1 MMFASV
7 FASLGTRIMF
17 VVLAALLGLGGLFIG
32 FVKVIQ
38 KDVLAQLMEHLETGQ
53 YKKREKTLAY
63 MTKILEQGI
72 HEYYKNFDNATARK
86 MALDY
91 FKRIND
97 DKGMIYMVV
106 VDKNGVVLFD
116 PVNPKTVGQSGLDA
130 QSVDG
135 VYYVRGYLEAAK
147 KGGGYTYYK
156 MPKYDGGVPEK
167 KFAYS
172 HYDEVSQMVIATTS
186 YYTDYTDINTENQA
200 IKEGVNKVFNE
211 NTTKLFL
218 WILTATIA
226 LVVLTLIY
234 AKLRIVKRIDELVL
248 KINAFS
254 HGDKDLRAKIDV
266 GDRNDE
272 ISQVGRGIN
281 LFVENARL
289 IMEEIKGIST
299 SNKTSMDKLVQI
311 AQETQKSMKDSSTT
325 LNSVKNKATD
335 VASMMNISIEQSQ
348 GLRKRLIET
357 QGLVKESK
365 DAIGDLFSQIIE
377 SAHTEEELSSK
388 VEQLSR
394 NADDVKSILDIIND
408 IADQTNLLALN
419 AAIEAA
425 RAGEHGRGF
434 AVVADEV
441 RNLAGRTQKSLAE
454 INSTIM
460 VIVQEINAVSSQM
473 NLNSQK
479 MERLSDMSKSVQ
491 ETYEKMSSNLS
502 SVVLDSNQS
511 MDDYAKSGRQIEA
524 MVSDFAEVEKVA
536 SKTLADSSD
545 ILNIATHVSGTTMN
559 LDKQVNLFKT

>member
-1 MMFASV
+1 MMFSSM

-32 FVKVIQ
+32 FVKVMQ

-172 HYDEVSQMVIATTS
+172 HYDEVSQMVIAATS
-186 YYTDYTDINTENQA
+186 YYTDINTENKA

-211 NTTKLFL
+211 NTAKLFL

-254 HGDKDLRAKIDV
+254 HGDKDLRARIDV

-272 ISQVGRGIN
+272 ISQVGRGVN

-299 SNKTSMDKLVQI
+299 SNKTSMGKLVQI

-335 VASMMNISIEQSQ
+335 VASMMNASIEQSQ

-460 VIVQEINAVSSQM
+460 VIVQEINDVSSQM

-502 SVVLDSNQS
+502 SVVRDSNQS
-511 MDDYAKSGRQIEA
+511 MDDYAKSGHQIEA

>member
-1 MMFASV
+1 MV
-7 FASLGTRIMF
+7 FSSLGTRIIF
-17 VVLAALLGLGGLFIG
+17 IVLAALLGLGGLFIG
-32 FVKVIQ
+32 FVKVMQ
-38 KDVLAQLMEHLETGQ
+38 KDVLTQLMEHLETGQ

-63 MTKILEQGI
+63 MTEIIEQGI
-72 HEYYKNFDNATARK
+72 HEYYKSFDNATARK

-130 QSVDG
+130 QSVDR

-186 YYTDYTDINTENQA
+186 YYTDINTEDKA
-200 IKEGVNKVFNE
+200 IKEGVGNVFNE

-226 LVVLTLIY
+226 SVVLTLIY

-248 KINAFS
+248 KVNAFS
-254 HGDKDLRAKIDV
+254 HGDKDLRIKIDV

-272 ISQVGRGIN
+272 ISQVGRGVN

-299 SNKTSMDKLVQI
+299 LNKTSMDKLVQI
-311 AQETQKSMKDSSTT
+311 TQETQKSMKNSSTT
-325 LNSVKNKATD
+325 LDSVKNKATD
-335 VASMMNISIEQSQ
+335 IASMMNASIEQSQ

-365 DAIGDLFSQIIE
+365 EAIGDLFSQITE
-377 SAHTEEELSSK
+377 SAHTEGELSSK

-502 SVVLDSNQS
+502 SVVSDSNQS
-511 MDDYAKSGRQIEA
+511 MDDYAKSGHQIEA
-524 MVSDFAEVEKVA
+524 MVSDFVEVEKVA
-536 SKTLADSSD
+536 YKTLADSSD
-545 ILNIATHVSGTTMN
+545 ILNIATHVSETTMN

>member
-1 MMFASV
+1 
-7 FASLGTRIMF
+7 MF

-38 KDVLAQLMEHLETGQ
+38 KDVLVQLMEHLETGQ

-172 HYDEVSQMVIATTS
+172 HYDEVSQMVIAATS
-186 YYTDYTDINTENQA
+186 YYTDINTENKA

-211 NTTKLFL
+211 NTTRLFL

-335 VASMMNISIEQSQ
+335 VASMMNASIEQSQ

-365 DAIGDLFSQIIE
+365 DAIGDLFSQITE

-502 SVVLDSNQS
+502 SVVSDSNQS

-524 MVSDFAEVEKVA
+524 MVSDFVGVEKVA

>member
-1 MMFASV
+1 MMFSSM
-7 FASLGTRIMF
+7 FASLGTRIML

-32 FVKVIQ
+32 FVKVMQ
-38 KDVLAQLMEHLETGQ
+38 KDVLAQLMEHLENGQ

-72 HEYYKNFDNATARK
+72 HEYYKSFDNATARK

-172 HYDEVSQMVIATTS
+172 HYDEVSQMVIAATS
-186 YYTDYTDINTENQA
+186 YYTDINTENKV

-218 WILTATIA
+218 WILSTTIA
-226 LVVLTLIY
+226 LVVLTLVY

-254 HGDKDLRAKIDV
+254 HGDKDLRVKIDV

-299 SNKTSMDKLVQI
+299 LNKTSMDKLVQI
-311 AQETQKSMKDSSTT
+311 TQETQKSMKDSSTT

-335 VASMMNISIEQSQ
+335 IASMMNISIEQSQ

-365 DAIGDLFSQIIE
+365 DAIGDLFSQITE
-377 SAHTEEELSSK
+377 SAHTEEELSSQ

-511 MDDYAKSGRQIEA
+511 MDDYAKSGHQIEA
-524 MVSDFAEVEKVA
+524 MVSDFVEVEKVA

-545 ILNIATHVSGTTMN
+545 ILNIATHVSETTIN

>member
-1 MMFASV
+1 MFASV

-32 FVKVIQ
+32 FVKVMQ

-63 MTKILEQGI
+63 MTKLLEQGI
-72 HEYYKNFDNATARK
+72 HEYYKSFDNATARK

-172 HYDEVSQMVIATTS
+172 HYDEVSQMVIAATS
-186 YYTDYTDINTENQA
+186 YYTDINTENKA

-211 NTTKLFL
+211 NTAKLFL

-254 HGDKDLRAKIDV
+254 HGDKDLRTKIDV

-272 ISQVGRGIN
+272 ISQVGHGVN

-335 VASMMNISIEQSQ
+335 VASMMNASIEQSQ

-377 SAHTEEELSSK
+377 SAHTEEELSSQ

-502 SVVLDSNQS
+502 SVVRDSNQS

-524 MVSDFAEVEKVA
+524 MVSDFVGVEKVA

>member
-1 MMFASV
+1 MFSSM
-7 FASLGTRIMF
+7 FASLGTRIML

-32 FVKVIQ
+32 FVKVMQ
-38 KDVLAQLMEHLETGQ
+38 KDVLAQLMEHLENGQ

-172 HYDEVSQMVIATTS
+172 HYDEVSQMVIAATS
-186 YYTDYTDINTENQA
+186 YYTDINTENKA
-200 IKEGVNKVFNE
+200 IKEGVNKVFDE

-226 LVVLTLIY
+226 LVVLTLVY

-272 ISQVGRGIN
+272 ISQVARGVN

-299 SNKTSMDKLVQI
+299 LNKTSMDKLVQI
-311 AQETQKSMKDSSTT
+311 TQETQKSMKDSSTT

-335 VASMMNISIEQSQ
+335 IASMMNASIEQSQ

-365 DAIGDLFSQIIE
+365 DAIGDLFSQITE
-377 SAHTEEELSSK
+377 SAHTEDELSSK

-460 VIVQEINAVSSQM
+460 VIVQEINDVSSQM

-502 SVVLDSNQS
+502 SVVSDSNQS
-511 MDDYAKSGRQIEA
+511 MDDYAKSGHQIEV

>member
-1 MMFASV
+1 MFSSM
-7 FASLGTRIMF
+7 FASLGTRIML

-32 FVKVIQ
+32 FVKVMQ
-38 KDVLAQLMEHLETGQ
+38 KDVLAQLMEHLENGQ

-63 MTKILEQGI
+63 MTKLLEQGI
-72 HEYYKNFDNATARK
+72 HEYYKSFDNATARK

-172 HYDEVSQMVIATTS
+172 HYDEVSQMVIAATS
-186 YYTDYTDINTENQA
+186 YYTDINTENKA

-254 HGDKDLRAKIDV
+254 RGDKDLRIKIDV

-272 ISQVGRGIN
+272 ISQVGRGVN

-299 SNKTSMDKLVQI
+299 LNKTSMDKLVQI
-311 AQETQKSMKDSSTT
+311 TQETQKSMKDSSTT

-335 VASMMNISIEQSQ
+335 IASMMNASIEQSQ

-365 DAIGDLFSQIIE
+365 DAIGDLFSQITE
-377 SAHTEEELSSK
+377 SAHTEDELSSK

-511 MDDYAKSGRQIEA
+511 MDDYAKSGHQIEA
-524 MVSDFAEVEKVA
+524 MVSDFVEVEKVA

-545 ILNIATHVSGTTMN
+545 ILNIATHVSETTMN

>member
-1 MMFASV
+1 MVFSSM
-7 FASLGTRIMF
+7 FASLGTRIML

-32 FVKVIQ
+32 FVKVMQ
-38 KDVLAQLMEHLETGQ
+38 KDVLAQLMEHLENGQ

-63 MTKILEQGI
+63 MTKLLEQGI
-72 HEYYKNFDNATARK
+72 HEYYKSFDNATARK

-172 HYDEVSQMVIATTS
+172 HYDEVSQMVIAATS
-186 YYTDYTDINTENQA
+186 YYTDINTENKA

-226 LVVLTLIY
+226 LVVLTLVY

-289 IMEEIKGIST
+289 IMEEIKGISAL
-299 SNKTSMDKLVQI
+299 NKTSIDKLVQI
-311 AQETQKSMKDSSTT
+311 TQETQKSMKNSSTT

-335 VASMMNISIEQSQ
+335 IASMMNISIEQSQ

-365 DAIGDLFSQIIE
+365 DAIGDLFSQITE
-377 SAHTEEELSSK
+377 SAHTEEELSSQ

-502 SVVLDSNQS
+502 SVVSDSNQS
-511 MDDYAKSGRQIEA
+511 MDDYAKSGHQIEA
-524 MVSDFAEVEKVA
+524 MVSDFVEVEKVA

-545 ILNIATHVSGTTMN
+545 ILNIATHVIGTTMN

>member
-1 MMFASV
+1 MMFSSM
-7 FASLGTRIMF
+7 FASLGTRIML

-32 FVKVIQ
+32 FVKVMQ
-38 KDVLAQLMEHLETGQ
+38 KDVLAQLMEHLENGQ

-63 MTKILEQGI
+63 MTKLLEQGI
-72 HEYYKNFDNATARK
+72 HEYYKSFDNATARK

-172 HYDEVSQMVIATTS
+172 HYDEVSQMVIAATS
-186 YYTDYTDINTENQA
+186 YYTDINAENKA

-299 SNKTSMDKLVQI
+299 LNRASMDQLVQI
-311 AQETQKSMKDSSTT
+311 TQETQKSMKNSSTT

-335 VASMMNISIEQSQ
+335 IASMMNASIEQSQ

-365 DAIGDLFSQIIE
+365 DAIGDLFSQITE
-377 SAHTEEELSSK
+377 SAHTEEELSSQ

-460 VIVQEINAVSSQM
+460 VIVQEINAVSSHM

-511 MDDYAKSGRQIEA
+511 MDDYAKSGHQIEA
-524 MVSDFAEVEKVA
+524 MVSDFVEVEKVA

>member
-32 FVKVIQ
+32 FVKVMQ

-63 MTKILEQGI
+63 MTKLLEQGI

-86 MALDY
+86 MALNY

-172 HYDEVSQMVIATTS
+172 HYDEVSQMVIAATS
-186 YYTDYTDINTENQA
+186 YYTDINTENKA

-254 HGDKDLRAKIDV
+254 HGDKDLRARIDV

-272 ISQVGRGIN
+272 ISQVGRGVN

-335 VASMMNISIEQSQ
+335 VASMMNASIEQSQ

-377 SAHTEEELSSK
+377 SAHTEEELSSQ

-502 SVVLDSNQS
+502 SVVSDSNQS

-524 MVSDFAEVEKVA
+524 MVSDFVGVEKVA

>member
-1 MMFASV
+1 MMFSSM
-7 FASLGTRIMF
+7 FASLGTRIIL

-32 FVKVIQ
+32 FVKVMQ
-38 KDVLAQLMEHLETGQ
+38 KDVLVQLMEHLENGQ

-63 MTKILEQGI
+63 MTKLLEQGI
-72 HEYYKNFDNATARK
+72 HEYYKSFDNATARK

-172 HYDEVSQMVIATTS
+172 HYDEVSQMVIAATS
-186 YYTDYTDINTENQA
+186 YYTDINTENKA

-218 WILTATIA
+218 WILSATIA
-226 LVVLTLIY
+226 LVVLTLVY

-289 IMEEIKGIST
+289 IMEEIKGISVL
-299 SNKTSMDKLVQI
+299 NKTSMDQLVQI
-311 AQETQKSMKDSSTT
+311 TQETQKSMKDSSTT

-335 VASMMNISIEQSQ
+335 IASMMNISIEQSQ

-365 DAIGDLFSQIIE
+365 DAIGDLFSQITE
-377 SAHTEEELSSK
+377 SAHTEEELSSQ

-502 SVVLDSNQS
+502 SVVQDSNQS
-511 MDDYAKSGRQIEA
+511 MDDYAKSGHQIEA
-524 MVSDFAEVEKVA
+524 MVSDFVEVEKVA

-545 ILNIATHVSGTTMN
+545 ILNIATHVSETTIN

>member
-32 FVKVIQ
+32 FVKVMQ

-63 MTKILEQGI
+63 MTKLLEQGI
-72 HEYYKNFDNATARK
+72 HEYYKSFDNATARK

-116 PVNPKTVGQSGLDA
+116 PVNPKTVGQSGLSL

-172 HYDEVSQMVIATTS
+172 HYDEVSQMVIAATS
-186 YYTDYTDINTENQA
+186 YYTDINTENKA

-218 WILTATIA
+218 WMLTATIA

-254 HGDKDLRAKIDV
+254 HGDKDLRTKIDV

-272 ISQVGRGIN
+272 ISQVGRGVN

-335 VASMMNISIEQSQ
+335 VASMMNASIEQSQ

-377 SAHTEEELSSK
+377 SAHTEEELSSQ

-502 SVVLDSNQS
+502 SVVSDSNQS

-524 MVSDFAEVEKVA
+524 MVSDFVGVEKVA

>member
-1 MMFASV
+1 MFSSM
-7 FASLGTRIMF
+7 FASLGTRIML

-32 FVKVIQ
+32 FVKVMQ
-38 KDVLAQLMEHLETGQ
+38 KDVLAQLMEHLENGQ

-63 MTKILEQGI
+63 MTKLLEQGI
-72 HEYYKNFDNATARK
+72 HEYYKSFDNATARK

-172 HYDEVSQMVIATTS
+172 HYDEVSQMVIAATS
-186 YYTDYTDINTENQA
+186 YYTDINAENKA

-226 LVVLTLIY
+226 LVVLTLVY
-234 AKLRIVKRIDELVL
+234 ARLRIVKRIDELVL

-299 SNKTSMDKLVQI
+299 LNKTSMDKLVQI
-311 AQETQKSMKDSSTT
+311 TQETQKSMKNSSTT
-325 LNSVKNKATD
+325 LSSVKNKATD
-335 VASMMNISIEQSQ
+335 IASMMNISIEQSQ

-365 DAIGDLFSQIIE
+365 DAIGDLFSQITE
-377 SAHTEEELSSK
+377 SAHTEEELSSQ

-511 MDDYAKSGRQIEA
+511 MDDYAKSGHQIEA
-524 MVSDFAEVEKVA
+524 MVSDFVEVEKVA
-536 SKTLADSSD
+536 SKTLADSSE

>member
-1 MMFASV
+1 MMFSSM
-7 FASLGTRIMF
+7 FASLGTRIML

-32 FVKVIQ
+32 FVKVMQ

-172 HYDEVSQMVIATTS
+172 HYDEVSQMVIAATS
-186 YYTDYTDINTENQA
+186 YYTDINTENKE

-254 HGDKDLRAKIDV
+254 HGDKDLRAKIEV

-335 VASMMNISIEQSQ
+335 VASMMNASIEQSQ

-365 DAIGDLFSQIIE
+365 EAIGDLFSQITE

-502 SVVLDSNQS
+502 SVVQDSNQS
-511 MDDYAKSGRQIEA
+511 MDDYAKSGHQIEA
-524 MVSDFAEVEKVA
+524 MVSDFVEVEKVA

>member
-1 MMFASV
+1 MVFSSMFS
-7 FASLGTRIMF
+7 SLGTRIML
-17 VVLAALLGLGGLFIG
+17 VVLAALISLGGLSIG
-32 FVKVIQ
+32 LVKVMQ
-38 KDVLAQLMEHLETGQ
+38 KDVLAQLMEHLEAGQ

-63 MTKILEQGI
+63 MTKLLEQGI
-72 HEYYKNFDNATARK
+72 HEYYKNFDSATARK

-172 HYDEVSQMVIATTS
+172 HYDEVSQMVIAATS
-186 YYTDYTDINTENQA
+186 YYTDINTENKA

-218 WILTATIA
+218 WILAATIA

-254 HGDKDLRAKIDV
+254 HGDKDLRAKIEVD
-266 GDRNDE
+266 DRNDE
-272 ISQVGRGIN
+272 ISQVGRGVN

-299 SNKTSMDKLVQI
+299 LNKTSMDKLVQI
-311 AQETQKSMKDSSTT
+311 TQETQKSMKNSSTT

-335 VASMMNISIEQSQ
+335 IASMMNISIEQSQ

-365 DAIGDLFSQIIE
+365 DAIGDLFSQITE

-511 MDDYAKSGRQIEA
+511 MDDYAKSGHQIEA
-524 MVSDFAEVEKVA
+524 MVSDFVEVEKVA

-545 ILNIATHVSGTTMN
+545 ILNIATHVSETTMN

>member
-1 MMFASV
+1 MMFSSM
-7 FASLGTRIMF
+7 FASLGARIML
-17 VVLAALLGLGGLFIG
+17 VVLAALLGLGGIFIG
-32 FVKVIQ
+32 FVKVMQ

-172 HYDEVSQMVIATTS
+172 HYDEVSQMVIVATS
-186 YYTDYTDINTENQA
+186 YYTDINTENKA

-226 LVVLTLIY
+226 LVVLTLVY

-289 IMEEIKGIST
+289 IMEEIKGISIL
-299 SNKTSMDKLVQI
+299 NKTSMDKLVQI
-311 AQETQKSMKDSSTT
+311 TQETQKSMKDSSTT

-335 VASMMNISIEQSQ
+335 IASMMNISIEQSQ

-365 DAIGDLFSQIIE
+365 DAIGDLFSQITE
-377 SAHTEEELSSK
+377 SAHTEEELSSQ

-511 MDDYAKSGRQIEA
+511 MDDYAKSGHQIEA
-524 MVSDFAEVEKVA
+524 MVSDFVEVEKVA

-545 ILNIATHVSGTTMN
+545 ILNIATHVSETAMN

>member
-1 MMFASV
+1 MFSSM
-7 FASLGTRIMF
+7 FASLGTRIML

-32 FVKVIQ
+32 FVKVMQ
-38 KDVLAQLMEHLETGQ
+38 KDVLAQLMEHLETKQ

-63 MTKILEQGI
+63 MTKLLEQGI
-72 HEYYKNFDNATARK
+72 HEYYKSFDNATARK

-130 QSVDG
+130 RSVDG

-172 HYDEVSQMVIATTS
+172 HYDEVSQMVIAATS
-186 YYTDYTDINTENQA
+186 YYTDINTENKA
-200 IKEGVNKVFNE
+200 ITEGVGKVFNE

-266 GDRNDE
+266 DDRNDE
-272 ISQVGRGIN
+272 ISQVGRGVN

-299 SNKTSMDKLVQI
+299 LNKTSMDKLVQI
-311 AQETQKSMKDSSTT
+311 VQETQKSMKNSSTT
-325 LNSVKNKATD
+325 LDFVKNKATD
-335 VASMMNISIEQSQ
+335 IASMMNASIEQSQ

-365 DAIGDLFSQIIE
+365 DAIGDLFSQITE
-377 SAHTEEELSSK
+377 SAHTEDELSSK

-502 SVVLDSNQS
+502 SVVQDSNQS

-524 MVSDFAEVEKVA
+524 MVSDFVEVEKVA

-545 ILNIATHVSGTTMN
+545 ILNIATHVSETTMN

>member
-17 VVLAALLGLGGLFIG
+17 IVLAALLGLGGLFIG
-32 FVKVIQ
+32 FVKVMQ

-106 VDKNGVVLFD
+106 DKNGVVLFD
-116 PVNPKTVGQSGLDA
+116 PVNPKTVGQSGLEA

-172 HYDEVSQMVIATTS
+172 HYDEVSQMVIAATS
-186 YYTDYTDINTENQA
+186 YYTDINTENKA
-200 IKEGVNKVFNE
+200 IKEGVNKIFNE
-211 NTTKLFL
+211 NTAKLFL

-226 LVVLTLIY
+226 LVILTLIY

-281 LFVENARL
+281 LFVENAHL
-289 IMEEIKGIST
+289 IMEEIKGVST

-335 VASMMNISIEQSQ
+335 VANMMNASIEQSQ

-365 DAIGDLFSQIIE
+365 DAIGDLFSQITE

-460 VIVQEINAVSSQM
+460 VIVQEINDVSSQM

-502 SVVLDSNQS
+502 SVVQDSNQS
-511 MDDYAKSGRQIEA
+511 MDDYAKSGHQIEA

-545 ILNIATHVSGTTMN
+545 VLNIATHVSGTTMN

>member
-32 FVKVIQ
+32 FVKVMQ

-72 HEYYKNFDNATARK
+72 HEYYKSFDNATARK

-172 HYDEVSQMVIATTS
+172 HYDEVSQMVIAATS
-186 YYTDYTDINTENQA
+186 YYTDINTENKA

-226 LVVLTLIY
+226 LVVLTPIY

-335 VASMMNISIEQSQ
+335 VANMMNTSIEQSQ

-365 DAIGDLFSQIIE
+365 DAIGDLFSQITE

-460 VIVQEINAVSSQM
+460 VIVQEINDVSSQM

-502 SVVLDSNQS
+502 SVVQDSNQS
-511 MDDYAKSGRQIEA
+511 MDDYAKSGHQIEA

-536 SKTLADSSD
+536 SKTLANSSD

>member
-1 MMFASV
+1 MVFFSMFS
-7 FASLGTRIMF
+7 SLGARIVF
-17 VVLAALLGLGGLFIG
+17 VVLAALLGLGGLSIG
-32 FVKVIQ
+32 LVKFMQ
-38 KDVLAQLMEHLETGQ
+38 KDALAQLMEHLETEQ

-63 MTKILEQGI
+63 MTKLLEQGI

-106 VDKNGVVLFD
+106 VDKNGIVLFD

-172 HYDEVSQMVIATTS
+172 HYDEVSQMVIAATS
-186 YYTDYTDINTENQA
+186 YYTDINTENKA
-200 IKEGVNKVFNE
+200 ITEGVGKVFNE

-266 GDRNDE
+266 DDRNDE
-272 ISQVGRGIN
+272 ISQVGRGVN

-299 SNKTSMDKLVQI
+299 LNKTSMDKLVQI
-311 AQETQKSMKDSSTT
+311 AQETQKSMKNSSTT

-335 VASMMNISIEQSQ
+335 IASMMNASIEQSQ

-365 DAIGDLFSQIIE
+365 EAIGDLFSQITE

-511 MDDYAKSGRQIEA
+511 MDDYAKSGHQIEA
-524 MVSDFAEVEKVA
+524 MVSDFVEVEKVA

-545 ILNIATHVSGTTMN
+545 ILNIATHVSETTMN

>member
-7 FASLGTRIMF
+7 FASLGTRIML
-17 VVLAALLGLGGLFIG
+17 VVLAALISLGGLFIG
-32 FVKVIQ
+32 FVKVMQ

-86 MALDY
+86 MALNY
-91 FKRIND
+91 FKRINN

-172 HYDEVSQMVIATTS
+172 HYDEVSQMVIAATS
-186 YYTDYTDINTENQA
+186 YYTDINTENKA

-226 LVVLTLIY
+226 LVVLALIY

-254 HGDKDLRAKIDV
+254 RGDKDLRAKIDV
-266 GDRNDE
+266 DDRNDE
-272 ISQVGRGIN
+272 ISQVGRGVN

-335 VASMMNISIEQSQ
+335 VASMMNTSIEQSQ

-365 DAIGDLFSQIIE
+365 DAIGDLFSQITE
-377 SAHTEEELSSK
+377 SAHTEEELSSQ

>member
-1 MMFASV
+1 MMFSSM
-7 FASLGTRIMF
+7 FASLGTRIML

-32 FVKVIQ
+32 FVKVMQ

-116 PVNPKTVGQSGLDA
+116 PVNPKTVGQSGLEA

-172 HYDEVSQMVIATTS
+172 HYDEVSQMVIAATS
-186 YYTDYTDINTENQA
+186 YYTDINTENKA

-272 ISQVGRGIN
+272 ISQVGRGVN

-299 SNKTSMDKLVQI
+299 LNKTSMDKLVQI
-311 AQETQKSMKDSSTT
+311 AQETQKSMKNSSTT

-335 VASMMNISIEQSQ
+335 VASMMNASIEQSQ

-365 DAIGDLFSQIIE
+365 DAIGDLFSQITE

-460 VIVQEINAVSSQM
+460 VIVQEINDVSSQM

-502 SVVLDSNQS
+502 SVVQDSNQS
-511 MDDYAKSGRQIEA
+511 MDDYAKSGHQIEA

-559 LDKQVNLFKT
+559 LDK

>member
-1 MMFASV
+1 MMFSSM
-7 FASLGTRIMF
+7 FASLGTRIML
-17 VVLAALLGLGGLFIG
+17 VVLVALLGLGGLFVG
-32 FVKVIQ
+32 FVKVMQ

-53 YKKREKTLAY
+53 YKKREKTLTY
-63 MTKILEQGI
+63 MTKIIEQGI
-72 HEYYKNFDNATARK
+72 HEYYKDFDNATARK

-97 DKGMIYMVV
+97 DKGMIYVVV

-172 HYDEVSQMVIATTS
+172 HYDEVSQMVIVATS
-186 YYTDYTDINTENQA
+186 YYTDINTENRA

-211 NTTKLFL
+211 NTAKLFL

-254 HGDKDLRAKIDV
+254 HGDKDLRAKIDLD
-266 GDRNDE
+266 DRNDE
-272 ISQVGRGIN
+272 ISQVGRGVN

-311 AQETQKSMKDSSTT
+311 AQETQKSMKNSSTT
-325 LNSVKNKATD
+325 LNSVKNKATGI
-335 VASMMNISIEQSQ
+335 ASMMNISIEQSQ

-460 VIVQEINAVSSQM
+460 VIVQEINDVSSQM

-502 SVVLDSNQS
+502 SVVSDSNQS
-511 MDDYAKSGRQIEA
+511 MDDYAKSGHQIEA

>member
-1 MMFASV
+1 
-7 FASLGTRIMF
+7 MF

-32 FVKVIQ
+32 FVKVMQ

-63 MTKILEQGI
+63 MTKLLEQGI
-72 HEYYKNFDNATARK
+72 HEYYKSFDNATARK

-172 HYDEVSQMVIATTS
+172 HYDEVSQMVIAATS
-186 YYTDYTDINTENQA
+186 YYTDINTENKA

-211 NTTKLFL
+211 NTAKLFL

-254 HGDKDLRAKIDV
+254 HGDKDLSTKIDV

-272 ISQVGRGIN
+272 ISQVGRGVN

-335 VASMMNISIEQSQ
+335 VANMMNTSIEQSQ

-377 SAHTEEELSSK
+377 SAHTEEELSSQ

-502 SVVLDSNQS
+502 SVVSDSNQS

-524 MVSDFAEVEKVA
+524 MVSDFVGVEKVA

>member
-1 MMFASV
+1 MMFSSM
-7 FASLGTRIMF
+7 FASLGTRIML

-32 FVKVIQ
+32 FVKVMQ
-38 KDVLAQLMEHLETGQ
+38 KDVLAQLMEHLENGQ

-63 MTKILEQGI
+63 MTKLLEQGI
-72 HEYYKNFDNATARK
+72 HEYYKSFDNATARK

-116 PVNPKTVGQSGLDA
+116 PVNPKTVGQSGLNA

-172 HYDEVSQMVIATTS
+172 HYDEVSQMVIAATS
-186 YYTDYTDINTENQA
+186 YYTDINTENKA

-226 LVVLTLIY
+226 LVVLTLVY

-299 SNKTSMDKLVQI
+299 LNKTSMDQLVQI
-311 AQETQKSMKDSSTT
+311 TQETQKSMKDSSTT

-335 VASMMNISIEQSQ
+335 IASMMNISIDQSQ
-348 GLRKRLIET
+348 ELRKRLIET

-365 DAIGDLFSQIIE
+365 DAIGDLFSQITE
-377 SAHTEEELSSK
+377 SAHTEEELSSQ
-388 VEQLSR
+388 VERLSR

-511 MDDYAKSGRQIEA
+511 MDDYAKSGHQIEA
-524 MVSDFAEVEKVA
+524 MVSDFVEVEKVA

-545 ILNIATHVSGTTMN
+545 ILSIATHVSETTMN

>member
-1 MMFASV
+1 M
-7 FASLGTRIMF
+7 FASLGTRIML
-17 VVLAALLGLGGLFIG
+17 VVLVALLGLGGLFIG
-32 FVKVIQ
+32 FVKVMQ
-38 KDVLAQLMEHLETGQ
+38 KDALVQLMEHLETEQ

-63 MTKILEQGI
+63 MTKLLEQGI

-86 MALDY
+86 MALNY

-130 QSVDG
+130 RSVDG

-172 HYDEVSQMVIATTS
+172 HYDEVSQMVIAATS
-186 YYTDYTDINTENQA
+186 YYTDINTENKA

-266 GDRNDE
+266 DDRNDE
-272 ISQVGRGIN
+272 ISQVGRGVN

-299 SNKTSMDKLVQI
+299 LNKTSMDKLVQI
-311 AQETQKSMKDSSTT
+311 AQETQKSMKNSSTT
-325 LNSVKNKATD
+325 LDSVKNKATD
-335 VASMMNISIEQSQ
+335 IASMMNASIEQSQ
-348 GLRKRLIET
+348 GLRKHLIET

-365 DAIGDLFSQIIE
+365 DAIGNLFSQITE

-460 VIVQEINAVSSQM
+460 VIVQEINDVSSQM

-502 SVVLDSNQS
+502 SVVSDSNQS

>member
-1 MMFASV
+1 MMFSSM
-7 FASLGTRIMF
+7 FASLGTRIML

-32 FVKVIQ
+32 FVKVMQ

-72 HEYYKNFDNATARK
+72 HEYYKSFDNATARK

-172 HYDEVSQMVIATTS
+172 HYDEVSQMVIAATS
-186 YYTDYTDINTENQA
+186 YYTDINTENKA

-226 LVVLTLIY
+226 LVVLTLVY

-299 SNKTSMDKLVQI
+299 LNKTSMDKLVQI
-311 AQETQKSMKDSSTT
+311 TQETQKSMKDSSTT

-335 VASMMNISIEQSQ
+335 IASMMNISIEQSQ

-365 DAIGDLFSQIIE
+365 DAIGDLFSQITE
-377 SAHTEEELSSK
+377 SAHTEEELSSQ

-511 MDDYAKSGRQIEA
+511 MDDYAKSGHQIEA
-524 MVSDFAEVEKVA
+524 MVSDFVEVEKVA

-545 ILNIATHVSGTTMN
+545 ILNIATHVSETTIN

>member
-1 MMFASV
+1 M
-7 FASLGTRIMF
+7 FASLGTRIML
-17 VVLAALLGLGGLFIG
+17 VVLAALLGLGGLFVG
-32 FVKVIQ
+32 FVKVMQ
-38 KDVLAQLMEHLETGQ
+38 KDVLAQLMEHLENGQ

-63 MTKILEQGI
+63 MTKLLEQGI
-72 HEYYKNFDNATARK
+72 HEYYKSFDNATARK

-172 HYDEVSQMVIATTS
+172 HYDEVSQMVIAATS
-186 YYTDYTDINTENQA
+186 YYTDINTENKA
-200 IKEGVNKVFNE
+200 IKEGVNKVFDE

-254 HGDKDLRAKIDV
+254 RGDKDLRIKIDV

-272 ISQVGRGIN
+272 ISQVGRGVN

-299 SNKTSMDKLVQI
+299 LNKTSMGKLVQI
-311 AQETQKSMKDSSTT
+311 TQETQKSMKDSSTT

-335 VASMMNISIEQSQ
+335 IASMMNASIEQSQ

-365 DAIGDLFSQIIE
+365 DAIGDLFSQITE

-511 MDDYAKSGRQIEA
+511 MDDYAKSGHQIEA
-524 MVSDFAEVEKVA
+524 MVSDFVEVEKVA

-545 ILNIATHVSGTTMN
+545 ILNIATHVSETTMN

>member
-1 MMFASV
+1 MFSSM
-7 FASLGTRIMF
+7 FASLGTRIML

-32 FVKVIQ
+32 FVKVMQ

-63 MTKILEQGI
+63 MTKIIEQGI
-72 HEYYKNFDNATARK
+72 HEYYKDFDNATARK

-91 FKRIND
+91 FKHIND

-186 YYTDYTDINTENQA
+186 YYTDINTENKA

-254 HGDKDLRAKIDV
+254 HGDKDLRTKIDV

-272 ISQVGRGIN
+272 ISQVGRGVN

-311 AQETQKSMKDSSTT
+311 VQETQKSMKDSSTT

-335 VASMMNISIEQSQ
+335 VAIMMNASIEQSQ

-377 SAHTEEELSSK
+377 SAHTEEELSSQ

-502 SVVLDSNQS
+502 SVVSDSNQS

-524 MVSDFAEVEKVA
+524 MVSDFVGVEKVA

>member
-1 MMFASV
+1 M
-7 FASLGTRIMF
+7 

-32 FVKVIQ
+32 FVKVMQ

-106 VDKNGVVLFD
+106 VDKNGIVLFD

-172 HYDEVSQMVIATTS
+172 HYDEVSQMVIAATS
-186 YYTDYTDINTENQA
+186 YYTDINTENKA

-211 NTTKLFL
+211 NTTRLFL

-234 AKLRIVKRIDELVL
+234 AKLRIVKRINELVL

-254 HGDKDLRAKIDV
+254 HGDKDLRTKIDV
-266 GDRNDE
+266 DNRNDE
-272 ISQVGRGIN
+272 ISQVGRGVN

-299 SNKTSMDKLVQI
+299 LNKTSMDKLVQI
-311 AQETQKSMKDSSTT
+311 TQETQKSMKNSSTT

-335 VASMMNISIEQSQ
+335 IASMMNISIEQSQ

-365 DAIGDLFSQIIE
+365 DAIGDLFSQITE

-460 VIVQEINAVSSQM
+460 VIVQEINDVSSQM

-511 MDDYAKSGRQIEA
+511 MDDYAKSGHQIEA
-524 MVSDFAEVEKVA
+524 MVSDFIEVEKVA

>member
-32 FVKVIQ
+32 FVKVMQ

-63 MTKILEQGI
+63 MTKLLEQGI
-72 HEYYKNFDNATARK
+72 HEYYKSFDNATARK

-172 HYDEVSQMVIATTS
+172 HYDEVSQMVIAATS
-186 YYTDYTDINTENQA
+186 YYTDINTENKA

-254 HGDKDLRAKIDV
+254 HGDKDLRTKIDV

-272 ISQVGRGIN
+272 ISQVGRGVN

-335 VASMMNISIEQSQ
+335 VASMMNASIEQSQ

-377 SAHTEEELSSK
+377 SAHTEEELSSQ

-502 SVVLDSNQS
+502 SVVSDSNQS

-524 MVSDFAEVEKVA
+524 MVSDFVGVEKVA

>member
-1 MMFASV
+1 MMFSSM
-7 FASLGTRIMF
+7 FASLGTRIML

-32 FVKVIQ
+32 FVKVMQ
-38 KDVLAQLMEHLETGQ
+38 KDVLAQLMEHLENGQ

-63 MTKILEQGI
+63 MTKLLEQGI
-72 HEYYKNFDNATARK
+72 HEYYKSFDNATARK

-172 HYDEVSQMVIATTS
+172 HYDEVSQMVIAATS
-186 YYTDYTDINTENQA
+186 YYTDINTENKA

-226 LVVLTLIY
+226 LVVLTLVY

-248 KINAFS
+248 KTNAFS

-289 IMEEIKGIST
+289 IIEEIKGIST
-299 SNKTSMDKLVQI
+299 LNKTSMDKLVQI
-311 AQETQKSMKDSSTT
+311 TQETQKNMKDSSTT

-335 VASMMNISIEQSQ
+335 IASMMNASIEQSQ

-365 DAIGDLFSQIIE
+365 DAIGNLFSQITE
-377 SAHTEEELSSK
+377 SAHTEEELSSQ

-511 MDDYAKSGRQIEA
+511 MDDYAKSGHQIEA
-524 MVSDFAEVEKVA
+524 MVSDFVEVEKVA
-536 SKTLADSSD
+536 SKTLADSSN
-545 ILNIATHVSGTTMN
+545 ILNIATHVSETTMN

>member
-1 MMFASV
+1 MMFSSM
-7 FASLGTRIMF
+7 FASLGTRIML
-17 VVLAALLGLGGLFIG
+17 VVLAALLGLGGLFVG
-32 FVKVIQ
+32 FVKVMQ

-72 HEYYKNFDNATARK
+72 HEYYKNSDNATARK

-172 HYDEVSQMVIATTS
+172 HYDEVSSMVIVATS
-186 YYTDYTDINTENQA
+186 YYTDINTENKA

-254 HGDKDLRAKIDV
+254 HGDKDLRAKIDL
-266 GDRNDE
+266 GDRHDE
-272 ISQVGRGIN
+272 ISQVGRGVN

-335 VASMMNISIEQSQ
+335 VASMMNASIEQSQ

-365 DAIGDLFSQIIE
+365 EAIGDLFSQITE

-511 MDDYAKSGRQIEA
+511 MDDYAKSGHQIEA
-524 MVSDFAEVEKVA
+524 MVSDFVEVEKVA

-545 ILNIATHVSGTTMN
+545 ILDIATHVSGTTMN

>member
-1 MMFASV
+1 MMFASM

-32 FVKVIQ
+32 FVKVMQ

-172 HYDEVSQMVIATTS
+172 HYDEVSQMVIAATS
-186 YYTDYTDINTENQA
+186 YYTDINTENKA
-200 IKEGVNKVFNE
+200 IKEGVNKVFDE

-248 KINAFS
+248 KINSFS

-335 VASMMNISIEQSQ
+335 VASMMNASIEQSQ

-365 DAIGDLFSQIIE
+365 DAIGDLFSQITE

-511 MDDYAKSGRQIEA
+511 MDDYAKSGHQIEV
-524 MVSDFAEVEKVA
+524 MVSDFAEVEKMA

>member
-1 MMFASV
+1 MFSSM
-7 FASLGTRIMF
+7 FASLGTRIML

-32 FVKVIQ
+32 FVKVMQ
-38 KDVLAQLMEHLETGQ
+38 KDVLAQLMEHLENGQ

-63 MTKILEQGI
+63 MTKLLEQGI
-72 HEYYKNFDNATARK
+72 HEYYKSFDNATARK

-172 HYDEVSQMVIATTS
+172 HYDEVSQMVIAATS
-186 YYTDYTDINTENQA
+186 YYTDINTENKA
-200 IKEGVNKVFNE
+200 IKEGVNKVFDE

-254 HGDKDLRAKIDV
+254 RGDKDLRIKIDV

-272 ISQVGRGIN
+272 ISQVGRGVN

-299 SNKTSMDKLVQI
+299 LNKTSMDKLVQI
-311 AQETQKSMKDSSTT
+311 TQETQKSMKDSSTT

-335 VASMMNISIEQSQ
+335 IASMMNISIEQSQ

-365 DAIGDLFSQIIE
+365 DAIGDLFSQITE
-377 SAHTEEELSSK
+377 SAHTEDELSSK

-511 MDDYAKSGRQIEA
+511 MDDYAKSGHQIEA
-524 MVSDFAEVEKVA
+524 MVSDFVEVEKVA

-545 ILNIATHVSGTTMN
+545 VLNIATHVSETTMN

>member
-32 FVKVIQ
+32 FVKVMQ

-63 MTKILEQGI
+63 MTKLLEQGI
-72 HEYYKNFDNATARK
+72 HEYYKSFDNATARK

-172 HYDEVSQMVIATTS
+172 HYDEVSQMVIAATS
-186 YYTDYTDINTENQA
+186 YYTDINTENKA

-211 NTTKLFL
+211 NTAKLFL

-254 HGDKDLRAKIDV
+254 HGDKDLRARIDV

-325 LNSVKNKATD
+325 LNSVKNKATG

-502 SVVLDSNQS
+502 SVVSDSNQS

-524 MVSDFAEVEKVA
+524 MVSDFVGVEKVA

>member
-32 FVKVIQ
+32 FVKVMQ

-63 MTKILEQGI
+63 MTKLLEQGI
-72 HEYYKNFDNATARK
+72 HEYYKSFDNATARK

-116 PVNPKTVGQSGLDA
+116 PVNPKTVGQSGLGL

-172 HYDEVSQMVIATTS
+172 HYDEVSQMVIAATS
-186 YYTDYTDINTENQA
+186 YYTDINTENKA

-254 HGDKDLRAKIDV
+254 HGDKDLRTKIDV

-272 ISQVGRGIN
+272 ISQVGRGVN

-335 VASMMNISIEQSQ
+335 VASMMNASIEQSQ

-377 SAHTEEELSSK
+377 SAHTEEELSSQ

-502 SVVLDSNQS
+502 SVVSDSNQS

-524 MVSDFAEVEKVA
+524 MVSDFVGVEKVA

>member
-1 MMFASV
+1 MFASV

-17 VVLAALLGLGGLFIG
+17 VVLAALISLGGLFIG
-32 FVKVIQ
+32 FVKVMQ

-172 HYDEVSQMVIATTS
+172 HYDEVSQMVIAATS
-186 YYTDYTDINTENQA
+186 YYTDINTENKA
-200 IKEGVNKVFNE
+200 TKEGVNKVFNE
-211 NTTKLFL
+211 NTAKLFL

-254 HGDKDLRAKIDV
+254 HGDKDLRTKIDV

-272 ISQVGRGIN
+272 ISQVGRGVN

-335 VASMMNISIEQSQ
+335 VASMMNASIEQSQ

-357 QGLVKESK
+357 QGFVKESK
-365 DAIGDLFSQIIE
+365 DAIGDLFSQITE
-377 SAHTEEELSSK
+377 SAHTEEELSGK

-511 MDDYAKSGRQIEA
+511 MDDYAKSGHQIEA